1 MASKLKDIDVPEN
14 SDICIIGHEVIER
27 GYKVKDDRV
36 LGLMRTIKQKL
47 RMKLKNNRLYVCE
60 HHKEEYSKKRK
71 GFERNL
77 MMLAAMAAILFV
89 VIFIVNIMS
98 GDIWNIIRSILLG
111 ILIFLMVPIFLF
123 FIYVPAI
130 DEKIAHTREGKREE
144 KNEEPKSQD
153 KKRPHPQR

>member
-1 MASKLKDIDVPEN
+1 MASKNKDIDVPEN
-14 SDICIIGHEVIER
+14 SDICIIGHETIER
-27 GYKVKDDRV
+27 GYKVKDDKV
-36 LGLMRTIKQKL
+36 LGLMRTAKQKL

-71 GFERNL
+71 GFERNV

-89 VIFIVNIMS
+89 VILIVNVMS

-111 ILIFLMVPIFLF
+111 LLIFLMVPIFLF

-130 DEKIAHTREGKREE
+130 EERITHVKEGQQKRQEKKQHR
-144 KNEEPKSQD
+144 
-153 KKRPHPQR
+153 

>member
-1 MASKLKDIDVPEN
+1 MASKNKDIEVPEN
-14 SDICIIGHEVIER
+14 SNICIIGHEVIEK
-27 GYKVKDDRV
+27 GYRVKDDRV
-36 LGLMRTIKQKL
+36 LSLMRSAKQKL

-60 HHKEEYSKKRK
+60 HHREEYMKKRK

-89 VIFIVNIMS
+89 VIFIVNVMS
-98 GDIWNIIRSILLG
+98 GDIWKILQSLLLG

-130 DEKIAHTREGKREE
+130 EEKMTHAREGK
-144 KNEEPKSQD
+144 
-153 KKRPHPQR
+153 KR